1 MKRVI
6 FVISIVLLFAG
17 CAGSLTVEVPEN
29 THENQWH
36 RLYRSFEE
44 IVAAYTF
51 EAPQDIHP
59 HHHGSFNRVEHM
71 HAGLRL
77 FNETTLSGLEA
88 RAPNIVR
95 ARMLND
101 ATIVLQFTDDYHPTR
116 VTFGENVVSLEILEV
131 IKGDLVVGET
141 IRIVEPYYIYNG
153 VFFTWNNYM
162 PSVPYQEYIFFLYY
176 QVDWLEA
183 QDEVYGTFPVLHG
196 ERSRYPIPS
205 NAAGIQSFSAAMFS
219 DLNFGLGSYADVQ
232 TYMQLWEDVMNEWVA
247 TDLEVII
254 LSQTEAALPV
264 GDTLTLIATIL
275 PITDREITWTSS
287 NPAVATVNLFGDVTG
302 VSPGTATITATT
314 EGGLEATCEILVISG
329 DLIAGD
335 VNGDGVVDFLDLLT
349 LIYYLDNN
357 GNISAEITFVRE
369 NADLNGDGA
378 IDDRDLQILMTFLN
392 ALGAE

>member
-1 MKRVI
+1 MKRLAFILAIVI
-6 FVISIVLLFAG
+6 FLSA
-17 CAGSLTVEVPEN
+17 CANSQAVEIPEN

-44 IVAAYTF
+44 ILAAYTV
-51 EAPQDIHP
+51 ETPQNIRP
-59 HHHGSFNRVEHM
+59 HHYGTFDRVSYG
-71 HAGLRL
+71 HASTW
-77 FNETTLSGLEA
+77 FEPTTLEELKTEYW
-88 RAPNIVR
+88 APNVVRGRMADDARIVFER
-95 ARMLND
+95 PDRRNSGINL
-101 ATIVLQFTDDYHPTR
+101 
-116 VTFGENVVSLEILEV
+116 VSLEILEV
-131 IKGDLVVGET
+131 IQGNLMVGET
-141 IRIVEPYYIYNG
+141 IAIIEPYFITG
-153 VFFTWNNYM
+153 GALRTWGNYM
-162 PSVPYQEYIFFLYY
+162 PSTPHQEYFLFLEDQRTIPMDGENITGFFVIY
-176 QVDWLEA
+176 
-183 QDEVYGTFPVLHG
+183 G
-196 ERSRYPIPS
+196 ERGRYPIPS
-205 NAAGIQSFSAAMFS
+205 NVAGIQSFSAAMFN

-232 TYMQLWEDVMNEWVA
+232 TYMQLWEDVMNEWVS
-247 TDLEVII
+247 TELEVII

-264 GDTLTLIATIL
+264 GDILTLIATIL

-357 GNISAEITFVRE
+357 GNISPGTPFMRE
-369 NADLNGDGA
+369 NADLNGDGV
-378 IDDRDLQILMTFLN
+378 IDDLDLQILMIFLN